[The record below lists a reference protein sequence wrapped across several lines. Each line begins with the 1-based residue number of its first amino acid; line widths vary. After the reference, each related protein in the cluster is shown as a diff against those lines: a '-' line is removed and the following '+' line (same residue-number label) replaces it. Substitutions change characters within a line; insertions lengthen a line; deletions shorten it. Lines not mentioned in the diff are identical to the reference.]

1 MGVAALLHC
10 LINRTHKSDELTDE
24 SVLQDRNM
32 KKKKEV
38 LWAVS
43 CTLGI

>member
-24 SVLQDRNM
+24 SVLQDRDM
-32 KKKKEV
+32 KKKEV